1 LCLNSSQA
9 HASSPICSRAQKA
22 GSPGGPTRFRRMCR
36 AQKLE
41 PSHILAAVSPAAA
54 LEATVDCGSCPDSK
68 SCRRRSSR
76 ALSSASRA
84 SSRLLTA
91 QMIAYVRSSISY
103 ARSRVN
109 EKDVDNPGALFYF
122 RDRGTPSPQMRSTRR
137 QTVARPGNQTPGPV
151 TLETLRQ
158 WRRPSPFV
166 GGSRLSL
173 PFRDP
178 QVHPS
183 SITSGVLALTSRND
197 GAQKFIL
204 TPTVVKDHRQGAVLE

>member
-1 LCLNSSQA
+1 
-9 HASSPICSRAQKA
+9 
-22 GSPGGPTRFRRMCR
+22 MCR

-122 RDRGTPSPQMRSTRR
+122 RDRGTPDAINTPPDRGQTRKPDAR
-137 QTVARPGNQTPGPV
+137 TRNPGDFKAVAAA
-151 TLETLRQ
+151 LAI
-158 WRRPSPFV
+158 RR
-166 GGSRLSL
+166 R
-173 PFRDP
+173 
-178 QVHPS
+178 
-183 SITSGVLALTSRND
+183 IEA
-197 GAQKFIL
+197 KFAI
-204 TPTVVKDHRQGAVLE
+204 P